1 MSINK
6 SLLLINSTIYPTT
19 SSTTFHILS
28 SLIHKSTPPNNRDL
42 SYYANSFPLSYDD
55 IIDDGRYIYVDDSQ
69 QPLNLTN
76 IYYPTDDILLINNTN
91 LSSLYDDYI
100 YSSSPSSSLSF
111 GPFIYI
117 FIILC
122 VYILLTVILLAF
134 SIYKQR
140 QNDEYYFD
148 STEKENNSMNWKRFL
163 ISKMRKGDM
172 EPLLN
177 DQSITTDDNNDNDDS
192 TSISNFPLKIV

>member
-1 MSINK
+1 
-6 SLLLINSTIYPTT
+6 
-19 SSTTFHILS
+19 STTFHILS